1 MLGPKGFP
9 DVWVNRSGFTG
20 FKGLAATSQARVVAR
35 CRRDRRFGFA
45 VPHNVIGYMDGPLG
59 TAVCD
64 TDAVQPKRRIHF
76 VGSLPAQLD
85 SPGKAMAFA
94 VDTAGEFLDGVV
106 PGGEADPYRAQW
118 YIRPI
123 IDRLDDIPA
132 LEPVRRGDWSTLRSR
147 NTFRLRAGRS
157 LTEADVDAALG
168 YADETGRAL
177 EALADARRTD
187 PGLRLQVG
195 IPTPF
200 VIGFIA
206 FEARMLVLRRGSAG
220 GGERGFP
227 YYRPILDATVREIVR
242 IHKMLGDNVVFQL
255 ELAAETLLS
264 AYTPAVLRQGLAAA
278 VGRAIARLVARA
290 PYEAHFGVHLC
301 YGSLD
306 DKPAVVPRSTAPV
319 VALANAIARYW
330 PAGRHLD
337 FVHLPIGDGRQAPVR
352 PRYYAPLARL
362 EMPAT
367 TRVIAGLALP
377 TQPLTQARQ
386 ALAAAESA
394 YGGLLDVAAPC
405 GLGRYTTV
413 DRARSAVAHAVA
425 LAETDL

>member
-1 MLGPKGFP
+1 M
-9 DVWVNRSGFTG
+9 
-20 FKGLAATSQARVVAR
+20 
-35 CRRDRRFGFA
+35 
-45 VPHNVIGYMDGPLG
+45 
-59 TAVCD
+59 
-64 TDAVQPKRRIHF
+64 
-76 VGSLPAQLD
+76 GSLPAQLD
-85 SPGKAMAFA
+85 SPEKAMAFA

-118 YIRPI
+118 YIRHI
-123 IDRLDDIPA
+123 IDRLDSIPA

-147 NTFRLRAGRS
+147 NTFRLQAGRS
-157 LTEADVDAALG
+157 LAEADIDAALG
-168 YADETGRAL
+168 YAAETERAI
-177 EALADARRTD
+177 EALVGMRRTD

-206 FEARMLVLRRGSAG
+206 FEARMLRWRRGSARRG
-220 GGERGFP
+220 DRGFP

-242 IHKMLGDNVVFQL
+242 IHETLRDNVVFQL
-255 ELAAETLLS
+255 ELAAETLLC
-264 AYTPAVLRQGLAAA
+264 ARTPAALRQGPATAA
-278 VGRAIARLVARA
+278 GRAIARLVARA
-290 PYEAHFGVHLC
+290 PHDSRFGVHLC
-301 YGSLD
+301 FGSLD
-306 DKPAVVPRSTAPV
+306 DKPAVVPGSTAPV

-337 FVHLPIGDGRQAPVR
+337 FVHLPIGDGRQAPVQ

-362 EMPAT
+362 ELPAT
-367 TRVIAGLALP
+367 TRVIAGLAHP
-377 TQPLTQARQ
+377 EQPLAQARQ
-386 ALAAAESA
+386 GLAAAESA

-425 LAETDL
+425 LAETDGSRE

>member
-1 MLGPKGFP
+1 M
-9 DVWVNRSGFTG
+9 
-20 FKGLAATSQARVVAR
+20 
-35 CRRDRRFGFA
+35 
-45 VPHNVIGYMDGPLG
+45 
-59 TAVCD
+59 
-64 TDAVQPKRRIHF
+64 
-76 VGSLPAQLD
+76 GSLPAQLD
-85 SPGKAMAFA
+85 SPDKAMAFA

-123 IDRLDDIPA
+123 IDRLDNIPA

-147 NTFRLRAGRS
+147 NTFRLRTGRS
-157 LTEADVDAALG
+157 LAEADIDSALG
-168 YADETGRAL
+168 YAVETGRAL
-177 EALADARRTD
+177 EALADMRRTD

-206 FEARMLVLRRGSAG
+206 FEARMLVWRRGSAR

-227 YYRPILDATVREIVR
+227 YYRPIVDATVREIVR
-242 IHKMLGDNVVFQL
+242 IQETLGDNVVFQL
-255 ELAAETLLS
+255 ELAAETLLC
-264 AYTPAVLRQGLAAA
+264 ARTPAFLRQRLATA

-290 PYEAHFGVHLC
+290 PHEARFGVHLC
-301 YGSLD
+301 YGSLG
-306 DKPAVVPRSTAPV
+306 DKPAVAPRSTAAV

-377 TQPLTQARQ
+377 AQPLAQARQ

-394 YGGLLDVAAPC
+394 YGGPLDVAAPC

>member
-1 MLGPKGFP
+1 M
-9 DVWVNRSGFTG
+9 
-20 FKGLAATSQARVVAR
+20 
-35 CRRDRRFGFA
+35 
-45 VPHNVIGYMDGPLG
+45 
-59 TAVCD
+59 
-64 TDAVQPKRRIHF
+64 
-76 VGSLPAQLD
+76 GSLPAQLD
-85 SPGKAMAFA
+85 SPEKAMGFA

-118 YIRPI
+118 YIRPV
-123 IDRLDDIPA
+123 IDRLDSIPA

-157 LTEADVDAALG
+157 LGEGDVDAALG
-168 YADETGRAL
+168 YAEETRRAVEAL
-177 EALADARRTD
+177 EALRRTD

-206 FEARMLVLRRGSAG
+206 FEARMLVLRRRSAG
-220 GGERGFP
+220 RGDRVFP
-227 YYRPILDATVREIVR
+227 YYRPIVDATVREIVR
-242 IHKMLGDNVVFQL
+242 IHEALGDKVVFQL
-255 ELAAETLLS
+255 ELAAETLLC
-264 AYTPAVLRQGLAAA
+264 ARMPGGLRQGPATLA
-278 VGRAIARLVARA
+278 GRAIARLVARA
-290 PYEAHFGVHLC
+290 PHGARFGVHLC

-306 DKPAVVPRSTAPV
+306 DKPVVAPRSTASV
-319 VALANAIARYW
+319 VDLTNAIARYW

-337 FVHLPIGDGRQAPVR
+337 FVHVPIGDGKQAPVR
-352 PRYYAPLARL
+352 PRYYAPLTRL
-362 EMPAT
+362 ELPAT
-367 TRVIAGLALP
+367 TRLVAGLAHP
-377 TQPLTQARQ
+377 AQPLAQARQ
-386 ALAAAESA
+386 GLAAAESA